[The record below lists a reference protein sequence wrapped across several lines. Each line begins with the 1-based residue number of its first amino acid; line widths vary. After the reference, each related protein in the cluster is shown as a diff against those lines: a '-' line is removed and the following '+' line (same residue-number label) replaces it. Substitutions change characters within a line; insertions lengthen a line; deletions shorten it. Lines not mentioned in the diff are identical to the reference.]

1 MTERANIQAHN
12 AIQHAGGTRH
22 SALGAVAAILFC
34 SAAVGCTEQKEHTAP
49 AIRERDSVSTMT
61 SYGVNS
67 LISDSGVMKY
77 RIVAERWEV
86 NEKRNPPRQIFPRG
100 IFFEQF
106 DEKFHV
112 EAYVQADTAFYF
124 NVQKLWHLIGNVR
137 VRTVDGLRFNSEELY
152 WDQERHEMYS
162 NMHSTVV
169 TPERTLEGNYF
180 SSDERMQHYIVTQT
194 KGSFRKE
201 DTQKE
206 ETLPPGKTPGDTT
219 AVDSTPKRQ
228 PYMPARKR

>member
-1 MTERANIQAHN
+1 MKFLAKFLHI
-12 AIQHAGGTRH
+12 I
-22 SALGAVAAILFC
+22 AVVLLFC
-34 SAAVGCTEQKEHTAP
+34 SIAIACTEQKEHTAP
-49 AIRERDSVSTMT
+49 AIRERDSVSTMV

-77 RIVAERWEV
+77 RVVAERWEV
-86 NEKRNPPRQIFPRG
+86 NEKKNPPRQIFPRG

-112 EAYVQADTAFYF
+112 EAYIQADTAFYF
-124 NVQKLWHLIGNVR
+124 NQQKLWHLIGNVR
-137 VRTVDGLRFNSEELY
+137 ARTVDGLHFNSEELY

-162 NMHSTVV
+162 NKYSTVV
-169 TPERTLEGNYF
+169 TPERTLAGNYF

-201 DTQKE
+201 DADKE
-206 ETLPPGKTPGDTT
+206 ALPAGKSPGDTT
-219 AVDSTPKRQ
+219 SVDTTPKRQ